1 MRAHRLARPALGLT
15 LALLLLLSLPGC
27 AAGAGAQRLVLLAQ
41 DDEGFYWENLLSGAR
56 LAAQDAGWEIEVRL
70 LDGESDLAS
79 QLPAAGEADLA
90 AVALS
95 GAQGEAALR
104 SEVPLVALGCEIEGA
119 SGGIAGEETTIGRRT
134 GQLIAQKI
142 GLQRRFLLLTSAESY
157 AQDDWEVALRARQP
171 GEPRRRAP
179 DRGQRGSGLCLL
191 PGTARAGFAH
201 RRHRV
206 PDAGG
211 DPRRAARGARPRPA
225 DANRRRGL

>member
-15 LALLLLLSLPGC
+15 LALLALLSLLGC
-27 AAGAGAQRLVLLAQ
+27 AAGVGAQRLVLLAQ

-70 LDGESDLAS
+70 LDGESDLAG

-90 AVALS
+90 AVALD
-95 GAQGEAALR
+95 GAQGEAVLR

-134 GQLIAQKI
+134 GQLIAKKI

-157 AQDDWEVALRARQP
+157 AQDDWEVALRGELGNQGSLVAERLTVDSEEAAFAYCLELLARDS
-171 GEPRRRAP
+171 RI
-179 DRGQRGSGLCLL
+179 
-191 PGTARAGFAH
+191 
-201 RRHRV
+201 
-206 PDAGG
+206 DAGG

-225 DANRRRGL
+225 DADRRRGL

>member
-15 LALLLLLSLPGC
+15 LVLLLLLSLPGC

-70 LDGESDLAS
+70 LDAESDLAG

-90 AVALS
+90 AVALD
-95 GAQGEAALR
+95 GAQGEAVLR

-157 AQDDWEVALRARQP
+157 AQDDWEVALRGELGNQGSLVAERLTVDSEEAAFAYCLELLARDSRIEGIVCRTQ
-171 GEPRRRAP
+171 
-179 DRGQRGSGLCLL
+179 
-191 PGTARAGFAH
+191 
-201 RRHRV
+201 
-206 PDAGG
+206 
-211 DPRRAARGARPRPA
+211 AATRGARPRPA
-225 DANRRRGL
+225 DADRRRGL